1 MDFNKPIFS
10 HKGEAVLEAKFSILI
25 PSWNNLELLK
35 VCVNS
40 IRKNSANKHQIIIH
54 VNQGN
59 DGTLDW
65 VKENKFDYTS
75 SLENVGVCYA
85 MNAMAKLA
93 TTHYILYMNDD
104 MYACPNWDSYLIEA
118 IEKQKDEFFYFSA
131 TMIEPTSS
139 KNKCVIAPFNFG
151 LTAETFEEN
160 QLLSFEKTAQKEDW
174 YGASWPPSV
183 VHKKLWKKVG
193 GYSEEYSPGFGSD
206 PDFSMKL
213 WKAGVRNFKGIGK
226 SRVYHFQSKSTERV
240 VRNNGRLTFALKW
253 GIPSSFLYK
262 NILRLGETYSNEP
275 LVLSKNISYRFAQ
288 LRALWIK
295 LKK

>member
-1 MDFNKPIFS
+1 MEFNKPIFS
-10 HKGEAVLEAKFSILI
+10 HIGKPVQEAKFSILI

-40 IRKNSANKHQIIIH
+40 ILKNSVYKHQIIIH
-54 VNQGN
+54 INQGD

-65 VKENKFDYTS
+65 VKENKFPYTNS
-75 SLENVGVCYA
+75 FENVGVCYA

-93 TTHYILYMNDD
+93 STDYILYLNDD
-104 MYACPNWDSYLIEA
+104 MYACPDWDSNLIEA
-118 IEKQKDEFFYFSA
+118 IEKQEDEFFYFSA

-139 KNKCVIAPFNFG
+139 KNKCVIAPYNFG
-151 LTAETFEEN
+151 LTAETFEEKK
-160 QLLSFEKTAQKEDW
+160 LLTFEKTAQKEDW

-183 VHKKLWKKVG
+183 VHKKLWEKVG
-193 GYSEEYSPGFGSD
+193 GYSLEYSPGFGSD

-226 SRVYHFQSKSTERV
+226 SRVYHFQSKSTGRV
-240 VRNNGRLTFALKW
+240 VKNNGRLTFAIKW
-253 GIPSSFLYK
+253 GIPSSYFYK
-262 NILRLGETYSNEP
+262 NILRLGETYKSEP
-275 LVLSKNISYRFAQ
+275 LHFSKNIAYRIAQ

-295 LKK
+295 LKR